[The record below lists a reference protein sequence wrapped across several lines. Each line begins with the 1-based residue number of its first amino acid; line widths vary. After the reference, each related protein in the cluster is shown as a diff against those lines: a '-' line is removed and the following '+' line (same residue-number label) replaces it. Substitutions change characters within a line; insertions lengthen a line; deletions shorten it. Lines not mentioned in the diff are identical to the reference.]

1 MSWYEVDGTLAELPF
16 MFDFSEGLQ
25 FRVMVALKE
34 VSTLD
39 NLAMGSQLFEEGDKD
54 SDKGY
59 VVLKGAV
66 TVERSNGFS
75 VTVQPPVLL
84 GEMKQFHFS
93 LSDARAATVRAA
105 EQLEVLRF
113 DWGRLY
119 TVLNDR
125 MSDEEQKVIREAL
138 ESYAWMHFLE
148 LEDEL

>member
-1 MSWYEVDGTLAELPF
+1 MSWYEVDGALAELPF
-16 MFDFSEGLQ
+16 MLDFTEGLQ
-25 FRVMVALKE
+25 YRVMAALKE

-39 NLAMGSQLFEEGDKD
+39 TFAMGTQLFEEGDEG
-54 SDKGY
+54 SDCGY

-66 TVERSNGFS
+66 TVERSTGFS
-75 VTVQPPVLL
+75 ANVQAPVLL
-84 GEMKQFHFS
+84 GEMKQFHFN

-105 EQLEVLRF
+105 ESLEVLRF

-119 TVLNDR
+119 TVIDDR
-125 MSDEEQKVIREAL
+125 TTDEERKVIREAL